1 MYVFFI
7 YEFADFQLAMMVRMR
22 NELIYWSE
30 LSSHIPTVQNA
41 PEARYW
47 KNDDGDVNDEEE
59 MEDDYY
65 EPTKKNIS

>member
-1 MYVFFI
+1 MK
-7 YEFADFQLAMMVRMR
+7 
-22 NELIYWSE
+22 NELIYWSK

-59 MEDDYY
+59 IEDDDY
-65 EPTKKNIS
+65 ERTKNIS